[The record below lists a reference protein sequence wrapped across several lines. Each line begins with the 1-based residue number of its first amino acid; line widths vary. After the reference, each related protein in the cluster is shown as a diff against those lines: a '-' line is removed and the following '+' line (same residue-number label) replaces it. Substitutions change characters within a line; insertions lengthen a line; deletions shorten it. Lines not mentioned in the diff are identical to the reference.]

1 MFNKYVKFNNKTEVD
16 GKDLNTMVKM
26 VITAYLKG
34 KKNKSTQVVATDIDE
49 SINEDKDFSIGRI
62 NLAVLG

>member
-1 MFNKYVKFNNKTEVD
+1 MFNKRVKFNNKTEVEGED
-16 GKDLNTMVKM
+16 PNTMLKR
-26 VITAYLKG
+26 VIKAYLKWG
-34 KKNKSTQVVATDIDE
+34 KNKSTQVVATDIDE